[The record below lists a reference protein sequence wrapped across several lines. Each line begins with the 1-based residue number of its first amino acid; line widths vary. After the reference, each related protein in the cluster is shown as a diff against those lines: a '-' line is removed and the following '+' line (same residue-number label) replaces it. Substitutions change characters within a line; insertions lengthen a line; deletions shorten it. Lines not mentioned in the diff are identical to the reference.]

1 MRGVDAELLIVGWPA
16 QTIEPP
22 PAQRLTFRLER
33 GALVG
38 ERMAHELAT
47 PPDDACLLLAE
58 LDLGDEKAILRFV
71 NDAGVA
77 LGDGFEE
84 QPLDEFRRTAVR
96 VRDLVAAWRLLQS
109 EPTLTTDEV
118 EDAEFARSASNGRGV
133 AAAEFL
139 NLTLSVALRSFSPVV
154 WLAHAR
160 PETADALREA
170 GRVREVALFP
180 LSCLQLHNHIV
191 TRAEYRRCANETC
204 GRLFAAGEGRR
215 QALYCS
221 AACRHAQAQREFRRR
236 RREATPTT

>member
-1 MRGVDAELLIVGWPA
+1 MHAELVIVGWPA
-16 QTIEPP
+16 RTIEPP
-22 PAQRLTFRLER
+22 PAQRLTFRLEDGR
-33 GALVG
+33 LVG
-38 ERMAHELAT
+38 ERSGNGLAT
-47 PPDDACLLLAE
+47 PPEDLCLLLAE
-58 LDLGDEKAILRFV
+58 LDVEDEKAILKFT
-71 NDAGVA
+71 NLAGVA
-77 LGDGFEE
+77 LGDGDDD
-84 QPLDEFRRTAVR
+84 QPLPEFRRTATL

-109 EPTLTTDEV
+109 EPTLTPDEL
-118 EDAEFARSASNGRGV
+118 EATEFSRNASNGRGV

-139 NLTLSVALRSFSPVV
+139 NLTLSVALRSFTPVV

-160 PETADALREA
+160 PEAADALREA

-180 LSCLQLHNHIV
+180 LCCLQLHNHIV

-236 RREATPTT
+236 KRETTPAS

>member
-1 MRGVDAELLIVGWPA
+1 MEAELLIVGWPVR
-16 QTIEPP
+16 TIEPP
-22 PAQRLTFRLER
+22 ATQRRVYRLVH
-33 GALVG
+33 GTLVG
-38 ERMAHELAT
+38 ERLSHEIAA
-47 PPDDACLLLAE
+47 PPHDACLLLAE
-58 LDLGDEKAILRFV
+58 LDLADETAVLAFA
-71 NDAGVA
+71 NAAGVA
-77 LGDGFEE
+77 LGDGVED
-84 QPLDEFRRTAVR
+84 QPLEEFRRTAVR

-109 EPTLTTDEV
+109 EPTLTPDEV
-118 EDAEFARSASNGRGV
+118 EATEFARNASNGRGI
-133 AAAEFL
+133 AAAEYL
-139 NLTLSVALRSFSPVV
+139 NLTLSFALRSFSPVV

-160 PETADALREA
+160 PETADALRDA

-236 RREATPTT
+236 KREAAPT